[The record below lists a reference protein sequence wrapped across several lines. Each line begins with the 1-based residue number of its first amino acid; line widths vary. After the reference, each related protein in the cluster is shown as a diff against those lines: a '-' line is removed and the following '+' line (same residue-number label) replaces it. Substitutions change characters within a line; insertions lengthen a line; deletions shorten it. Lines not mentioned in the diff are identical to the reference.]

1 MPKHLSLPELISLKG
16 QKVLVTGAASG
27 IGHAIALR
35 LAEAGASLDLVDIN
49 FEGLQALK
57 AELEPFDS
65 RVTLYKVDLSQKS
78 RIDRLWLSLTGEEPD
93 ILVNNAG
100 IYPFKDTLEVDE
112 AFLQKIMDL
121 NLFSVFWMCQNML
134 RLRGKRGGV
143 IINLASIEALL
154 PFTSGLV
161 PYNMSK
167 IGVIGLTRSLANEY
181 GKLGFRINVVVPGG
195 ITTQG
200 TKAVAKRL
208 VTKLDLGLLDTG
220 YKFRARLPLKHSGQP
235 DEVARMVLV
244 LASGLASYVQGA
256 VIPVDG
262 GFLSA

>member
-100 IYPFKDTLEVDE
+100 IYPSRTPWKW
-112 AFLQKIMDL
+112 MR
-121 NLFSVFWMCQNML
+121 LFC
-134 RLRGKRGGV
+134 
-143 IINLASIEALL
+143 
-154 PFTSGLV
+154 
-161 PYNMSK
+161 
-167 IGVIGLTRSLANEY
+167 
-181 GKLGFRINVVVPGG
+181 
-195 ITTQG
+195 
-200 TKAVAKRL
+200 KRL
-208 VTKLDLGLLDTG
+208 W
-220 YKFRARLPLKHSGQP
+220 
-235 DEVARMVLV
+235 
-244 LASGLASYVQGA
+244 
-256 VIPVDG
+256 I
-262 GFLSA
+262 